1 MTVRAENY
9 LLNLGTYRV
18 NVLSHIVKLN
28 ILLTF
33 LIKMQYGLNVPGIT
47 FTPYTSRICDSYISF
62 KNIERLVHLLSL
74 TFSRKVAGFHSRQA
88 CVIYDLS
95 L

>member
-18 NVLSHIVKLN
+18 NVLSHIEKLN

-33 LIKMQYGLNVPGIT
+33 LMKMQYGLNIP
-47 FTPYTSRICDSYISF
+47 
-62 KNIERLVHLLSL
+62 
-74 TFSRKVAGFHSRQA
+74 
-88 CVIYDLS
+88 
-95 L
+95 